1 MTTKIGSFISIPA
14 DALTRGVST
23 YDAPGEDF
31 DDVVSIELPPAPA
44 VAAGLEPDQSWF
56 GAQSLNAIWQNWGR
70 ALDATVDLA
79 SFQVTRLMADH
90 GSDRLDYSDV
100 DGTGLNGNST
110 GTQPPLLFV
119 GSNGWLYAQME
130 HKFGHVGD
138 AAFRRFGF
146 WGSGL
151 QIHGDDASAGIDEN
165 AWTDSEDWPGLSP
178 AESGRAVVLGSDRNS
193 AYVIAL
199 GDTRTVSVSAD
210 RGATWSGGAAALPA
224 NANWTKPLVAHAMGT
239 QWIVVDY
246 CPTTTNVNRVL
257 VSNDLDVAS
266 WTTLTGTVC
275 GGPDGGTVRRIT
287 ANSTVAIFLPHQNTT
302 IGRWEFGD
310 TDVSDITLADPD
322 TDIVLWRGAWNEQ
335 IQEFMIG
342 NANGQLWGAGADG
355 ADWTLASEEES
366 EGFGVADIVA
376 HGRGF
381 VVSNS
386 QNSDL
391 WFVHYNQMGE
401 LVKDRIASGFEGND
415 VSSTH
420 FHLAAIDGR
429 WVAARVNAYAI
440 TGGMGNLMYAIEV
453 LHSARQSWDVE
464 GVVGR

>member
-1 MTTKIGSFISIPA
+1 MISKVCPFISIPA
-14 DALTRGVST
+14 DALVRSFST

-31 DDVVSIELPPAPA
+31 DTVVSIELPPSPA
-44 VAAGLEPDQSWF
+44 VAAGLEPGQSWF
-56 GAQSLNAIWQNWGR
+56 GAQSLNAIFQIWGR
-70 ALDATVDLA
+70 ALDATVDLT
-79 SFQVTRLMADH
+79 SFQVTRLVADK
-90 GSDRLDYSDV
+90 GGDRLDYSDTA
-100 DGTGLNGNST
+100 GTELNDNQS
-110 GTQPPLLFV
+110 GTLPPLLFV
-119 GSNGWLYAQME
+119 GSNGWVYAQTE
-130 HKFGHVGD
+130 HKLSHVGD
-138 AAFRRFGF
+138 AAFRKFCF

-151 QIHGDDASAGIDEN
+151 QIHGDVAGGGVDSA
-165 AWTDSEDWPGLSP
+165 AWTDSTDWPGLTP

-199 GDTRTVSVSAD
+199 GDTRTVSVSFD
-210 RGATWSGGAAALPA
+210 RGDTWAAATALPT
-224 NANWTKPLVAHAMGT
+224 NANWAKPLVAHAMGT
-239 QWIVVDY
+239 TWIVVDY

-257 VSNDLDVAS
+257 VSDDLDAGA

-287 ANSTVAIFLPHQNTT
+287 ANGTVAIFLPHQNTT
-302 IGRWEFGD
+302 IGRWEVGD

-322 TDIVLWRGAWNEQ
+322 TNIGRWRGAWNEQ

-342 NANGQLWGAGADG
+342 NANGQLWAAD
-355 ADWTLASEEES
+355 AEATSWTLVNEEES
-366 EGFGVADIVA
+366 EGFGVADIVP

-386 QNSDL
+386 QNADL

-401 LVKDRIASGFEGND
+401 IVKDRIASGFGGND
-415 VSSTH
+415 ISTSC
-420 FHLAAIDGR
+420 FHLAAVDGR
-429 WVAARVNAYAI
+429 WVAARVNSYAI

-453 LHSARQSWDVE
+453 LHSDRQPWDVE